1 MKRKWFSLCLAL
13 SLCLVLAAVPAQ
25 AASPAVPSAQDFLV
39 DGGNVETEVY
49 NIGGNNYFKLR
60 DIAMLL
66 RGTESCFSVDYD
78 DASRTISLVSGE
90 AYVPDGTE
98 LRTGVDRSASCVPS
112 SQRIVLDGSP
122 VEITAYNIG
131 GNNFFKLRDLGEA
144 LRFCVDYDSETNTA
158 IVESA
163 YYIRHTDLSQ
173 GYPVLMYFE
182 VPVFKGNSAAL
193 QKINAE
199 LAAVEQEYIRTG
211 APDALDLVRESM
223 GDKYGPT
230 AESPY
235 QNERPAT
242 VCTCTDELISVTID
256 YLWCMG
262 GVFDYGADSY
272 NYNAKTGERIYLN
285 DLIGGTDDQ
294 IREVIIDALLAQY
307 PGIEEAGVTETPMD
321 AIRGM
326 DVRDIDF
333 CVRDGVIHVLF
344 DKYEISYG
352 AAGAFDVSLS
362 GALQPLG

>member
-1 MKRKWFSLCLAL
+1 MKHKWLSLCLAL

-39 DGGNVETEVY
+39 DGSSVETEVY

-66 RGTESCFSVDYD
+66 RDTESCFSVDYD
-78 DASRTISLVSGE
+78 EGSRTISLVTGE
-90 AYVPDGTE
+90 AYVPDGSE

-112 SQRIVLDGSP
+112 SQSIILNSSSVD
-122 VEITAYNIG
+122 IAAYNIG

-144 LRFCVDYDSETNTA
+144 LCFCVDYDSETNTA

-199 LAAVEQEYIRTG
+199 LAAVEHEYIRTE
-211 APDALDLVRESM
+211 APDALELVRESM
-223 GDKYGPT
+223 DSPYGPT
-230 AESPY
+230 AEEPY

-256 YLWCMG
+256 YLWYMG
-262 GVFDYGADSY
+262 GVFDYGTNSY
-272 NYNAKTGERIYLN
+272 NYNAKTGERVYLN
-285 DLIGGTDDQ
+285 DLLGGTDDL
-294 IREVIIDALLAQY
+294 IKETIIDALLAQY

-321 AIRGM
+321 AIRAM
-326 DVRDIDF
+326 DIKDIDF
-333 CVRDGVIHVLF
+333 CVSNGVITVLF
-344 DKYEISYG
+344 DKYEITYG
-352 AAGAFDVSLS
+352 AAGAFSVTLP
-362 GALQPLG
+362 GTLQPLG